1 MFSKLKT
8 VQLKISNNTIISK
21 QLKSEQQTSKSPMGE
36 KEHPS
41 EQENILNYKKIRHYV
56 WKCAQSTFDSR
67 A

>member
-1 MFSKLKT
+1 MLSKLKT

-21 QLKSEQQTSKSPMGE
+21 QLKSKQQTSKSPMGE

-56 WKCAQSTFDSR
+56 
-67 A
+67 